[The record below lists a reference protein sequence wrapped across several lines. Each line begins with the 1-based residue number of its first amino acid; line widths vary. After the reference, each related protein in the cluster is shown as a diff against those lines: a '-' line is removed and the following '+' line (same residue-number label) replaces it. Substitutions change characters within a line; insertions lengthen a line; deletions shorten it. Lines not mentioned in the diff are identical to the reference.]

1 MDSDSSL
8 FNLLTDDLM
17 FKILRFLSDDSDF
30 RSFRSACKSFRR
42 LESLR
47 RTHLR
52 VLRPEF
58 LPSLVSKF
66 PNITSLDLSACPCV
80 DGAFVIHSLSVS
92 FSWTCGISRLNLSR
106 CTGLRSPGLEM
117 VVRCCRNL
125 ESVDVSYCCG
135 FGDLEAAAL
144 SGASRL
150 KELKLDKCLNVS
162 DVGLA
167 KVAIGC
173 PKLEKLSL
181 KWCLE
186 ITDMGVEFLSKKCAQ
201 LTYLDLS
208 FLKVTR
214 ESLRWMSRMEKLE
227 VLRIVGCALVD
238 DVGLHYLGKGCP
250 SLQVLDVS
258 RCAKLSSSAL
268 VSVIESQ
275 YQLSQLHASYCYIFD
290 LPVLNHQFKDLK
302 NLKRLTI
309 GGALVSDFALKI
321 LGENC
326 LSLAEIGLGKCR
338 GVTDMGVMQL
348 VSRCVD
354 LKVLDLTCC
363 SDLTDLAILAVAS
376 SCRDLT
382 CLKLECC
389 NLLSETSLDCL
400 GSECALLEEIDLTD
414 CSGINDTGLKY
425 LSKCSKLSSVKL
437 GLCIGISDKGLQ
449 YIALNCKKLR
459 ELDLYRCEGIGDEGL
474 VSLSNGCK
482 SLRRL
487 ILSYCHLVTDRG
499 IGCLGLLHQLWDAEM
514 RGLPKVTGS
523 GLRKLAAGCLR
534 LAELDLKHC
543 ENIDDF
549 GFWALACY
557 AKNLQQINL
566 SGCEISDA
574 GLCVL
579 LGNLTRL
586 QEAKLVNLRN
596 VSVNGMEIVLR
607 VCCFRLKKLKLLAHL
622 RPLLSPQLVE
632 SLEARGCKI
641 RWDYTKV
648 EAVMA
653 LCSNHT

>member
-1 MDSDSSL
+1 MDGDSSL
-8 FNLLTDDLM
+8 FNLLTDDLI
-17 FKILRFLSDDSDF
+17 FKVLQFLTDDSDF
-30 RSFRSACKSFRR
+30 RSFRYACKSFLR
-42 LESLR
+42 LDSLR

-58 LPSLVSKF
+58 LLYLLSQF
-66 PNITSLDLSACPCV
+66 PNITSVDLSACPCV
-80 DGAFVIHSLSVS
+80 DDAFVFHSLSIS
-92 FSWTCGISRLNLSR
+92 SAWTYGIYHLNLSR
-106 CTGLRSPGLEM
+106 CAGLRFQGLEM
-117 VVRCCRNL
+117 LVRCCRNL

-144 SGASRL
+144 SGAARL
-150 KELKLDKCLNVS
+150 KELNFDKCLNVS

-181 KWCLE
+181 KWCFE
-186 ITDMGVEFLSKKCAQ
+186 VTDMGIEFLSKKCSE
-201 LTYLDLS
+201 LRNLDIS

-214 ESLRWMSRMEKLE
+214 ESLRWISRMEKLE
-227 VLRIVGCALVD
+227 VLRIVGCGSVD
-238 DVGLHYLGKGCP
+238 DVGLHYLEKGCP

-258 RCAKLSSSAL
+258 RCTKLSSSAL

-275 YQLSQLHASYCYIFD
+275 HQLSQLDASYCFFD
-290 LPVLNHQFKDLK
+290 LPVLHQFKGLK
-302 NLKRLTI
+302 NLKRLNI
-309 GGALVSDFALKI
+309 GGAQVSDFALKI

-326 LSLAEIGLGKCR
+326 WSLLEIGLGKCR
-338 GVTDMGVMQL
+338 GFADTGIIQL

-363 SDLTDLAILAVAS
+363 SDLTDLAILAVTS

-389 NLLSETSLDCL
+389 NLLSETSLECL
-400 GSECALLEEIDLTD
+400 GSKCALLEEIDLTD

-425 LSKCSKLSSVKL
+425 LSKCSKLLSLKL
-437 GLCIGISDKGLQ
+437 GLCIDISDKGLR
-449 YIALNCKKLR
+449 YIASNCKKLQ
-459 ELDLYRCEGIGDEGL
+459 ELDLYRCVGIDDEGL

-482 SLRRL
+482 NLRRL

-499 IGCLGLLHQLWDAEM
+499 IGCLGFLHELCDLEM
-514 RGLPKVTGS
+514 RGLPNVTGS

-543 ENIDDF
+543 ENIDDL

-566 SGCEISDA
+566 SSCDISNA
-574 GLCVL
+574 GLCIL
-579 LGNLTRL
+579 LGNLMRL
-586 QEAKLVNLRN
+586 QDAKLVNLPN
-596 VSVNGMEIVLR
+596 VSVNGLEIALR

-622 RPLLSPQLVE
+622 GPLLSPQVVE
-632 SLEARGCKI
+632 TLKARGCKI
-641 RWDYTKV
+641 RWDHRKV
-648 EAVMA
+648 EPVMA
-653 LCSNHT
+653 LCSIAR

>member
-1 MDSDSSL
+1 MDADSSL
-8 FNLLTDDLM
+8 FDLLTDDLI
-17 FKILRFLSDDSDF
+17 FKVLHFLNEDSDF

-58 LPSLVSKF
+58 LLSLLSKF
-66 PNITSLDLSACPCV
+66 PKITSLDLSACPCV
-80 DGAFVIHSLSVS
+80 DDAFVLRSLSIS
-92 FSWTCGISRLNLSR
+92 SAWTYGISRLNLSR
-106 CTGLRSPGLEM
+106 CTGLRFPGLEM
-117 VVRCCRNL
+117 LVRCCRNL

-144 SGASRL
+144 SGAAGL
-150 KELKLDKCLNVS
+150 KELNLDKCLNVS

-181 KWCLE
+181 KWCFE
-186 ITDMGVEFLSKKCAQ
+186 ITDMGVELLSKKCGE
-201 LTYLDLS
+201 LRNLDIS

-214 ESLRWMSRMEKLE
+214 ESLRWISRMEKLE
-227 VLRIVGCALVD
+227 VLRIVGCGLVD

-258 RCAKLSSSAL
+258 RCTKLSSSAL
-268 VSVIESQ
+268 VSVIESHL
-275 YQLSQLHASYCYIFD
+275 LSQLHASYCFFD
-290 LPVLNHQFKDLK
+290 FPVLHQLKDLN
-302 NLKRLTI
+302 NLKKLNI
-309 GGALVSDFALKI
+309 GGAQVSDFALKI

-326 LSLAEIGLGKCR
+326 WSLLEIVLGKCR
-338 GVTDMGVMQL
+338 GVADTGIMQL

-389 NLLSETSLDCL
+389 NLLSETSLECL
-400 GSECALLEEIDLTD
+400 GSKCASLEEIDLTD

-425 LSKCSKLSSVKL
+425 LSKCSKLSSLKL
-437 GLCIGISDKGLQ
+437 GLCIDISDKGLQ
-449 YIALNCKKLR
+449 YIASNCKKLQ
-459 ELDLYRCEGIGDEGL
+459 ELDLYRCVGIGDEGL

-482 SLRRL
+482 NLRRL

-499 IGCLGLLHQLWDAEM
+499 IGCLGFLHELWDVEM

-523 GLRKLAAGCLR
+523 GLTKLSAGCLR
-534 LAELDLKHC
+534 LAELDVKHC
-543 ENIDDF
+543 ENIDDL

-566 SGCEISDA
+566 SGCDISDT

-579 LGNLTRL
+579 LGNLMRL
-586 QEAKLVNLRN
+586 QDAKLVNLPN
-596 VSVNGMEIVLR
+596 VSVNGLEIALR

-622 RPLLSPQLVE
+622 GPLLSPQLLE
-632 SLEARGCKI
+632 TLEARGCKI
-641 RWDYTKV
+641 RWDYRKV
-648 EAVMA
+648 EPVMT
-653 LCSNHT
+653 LCSIAR